1 MPLPKL
7 NVPIHETILPSTEK
21 VVKYRPFLVKEE
33 KILLTALESDNEETL
48 SDAVKQII
56 KNCIQGKINV
66 DILPSFDIE
75 FLFLRLR
82 AKSVGE
88 EVTIGLR
95 PWGCPNKNGELCEN
109 TTEVNVNL
117 EEVKVVKDE
126 SHTHKIMLDDKIGVV
141 MEYPNASSITKKEE
155 DTFKTGMNLIMSGIN
170 MIFTENETH
179 ERNSFTDK
187 ELEEFIDSLNSEQ
200 FQKIKNF
207 YDTMPKLEHT
217 VKYKCSTCG
226 EDKETIMRGLNSFFG

>member
-1 MPLPKL
+1 
-7 NVPIHETILPSTEK
+7 
-21 VVKYRPFLVKEE
+21 
-33 KILLTALESDNEETL
+33 
-48 SDAVKQII
+48 
-56 KNCIQGKINV
+56 
-66 DILPSFDIE
+66 
-75 FLFLRLR
+75 
-82 AKSVGE
+82 
-88 EVTIGLR
+88 
-95 PWGCPNKNGELCEN
+95 
-109 TTEVNVNL
+109 
-117 EEVKVVKDE
+117 
-126 SHTHKIMLDDKIGVV
+126 
-141 MEYPNASSITKKEE
+141 
-155 DTFKTGMNLIMSGIN
+155 

>member
-1 MPLPKL
+1 MFYSNKF
-7 NVPIHETILPSTEK
+7 NSFCFFIADK
-21 VVKYRPFLVKEE
+21 VFRSFYEYQSSFLYPYNFS
-33 KILLTALESDNEETL
+33 L
-48 SDAVKQII
+48 
-56 KNCIQGKINV
+56 
-66 DILPSFDIE
+66 
-75 FLFLRLR
+75 
-82 AKSVGE
+82 
-88 EVTIGLR
+88 
-95 PWGCPNKNGELCEN
+95 WGCPNKNGELCEN